1 MKVVTALQ
9 VAERL
14 AFSGFT
20 NRQPSDTPSNVPRTR
35 LHKIPQGMSDLMG
48 SSSTTYLHVLLN
60 HNIIAAIM
68 ECNYCLLR
76 VVPVDDA
83 TTANFR
89 AYPSS
94 HEAGALDPERR
105 VE

>member
-1 MKVVTALQ
+1 
-9 VAERL
+9 
-14 AFSGFT
+14 
-20 NRQPSDTPSNVPRTR
+20 
-35 LHKIPQGMSDLMG
+35 
-48 SSSTTYLHVLLN
+48 
-60 HNIIAAIM
+60 M

-76 VVPVDDA
+76 IVPVDDA

-105 VE
+105 VECRSHSPDTPKVKLLAAGRVVSHEQVATLIRVAYLKIFAFALWRMAVS